1 MQILN
6 NIIKYIR
13 NFQWQFAEAITS
25 ISSNKL
31 RVLLTSAIISIGI
44 ASLVGIL
51 TSIDGIK
58 SSVSDSFSE
67 LGSNAYYI
75 RSVRNDRG
83 KQSGITKKNYPP
95 IVLVFKRQ
103 WSKSK
108 PRIKI
113 FNNLKSVDL
122 I

>member
-67 LGSNAYYI
+67 LGSNTYYI

-83 KQSGITKKNYPP
+83 KQSGITKKKLSPYK
-95 IVLVFKRQ
+95 L
-103 WSKSK
+103 
-108 PRIKI
+108 
-113 FNNLKSVDL
+113 
-122 I
+122 